1 MPLPNSPAISLAA
14 RGSECEQGFFC
25 LQGPRL
31 RRDVDGRGHPPGVI
45 PRTRRVHPGF
55 QLGAGPDLQNVPHG
69 LFSFLAEE
77 SPLRAAE
84 SAAAGIAEP
93 VLDSGSRQDIS
104 LAHSDV
110 WNFIAPE
117 RIAHRTLA
125 HAEILGECPYARVRA
140 TTRRR
145 FGLSH

>member
-1 MPLPNSPAISLAA
+1 MDYLRGVA
-14 RGSECEQGFFC
+14 GSECRQGLFC
-25 LQGPRL
+25 VQGPRP
-31 RRDVDGRGHPPGVI
+31 RRHVDGRGHLPGVI
-45 PRTRRVHPGF
+45 PPTRCGNVHPGF
-55 QLGAGPDLQNVPHG
+55 QLDAGADLQNIPHG
-69 LFSFLAEE
+69 LFPFRTEE

-93 VLDSGSRQDIS
+93 LLNSGSRQDIT

-117 RIAHRTLA
+117 RIAHRSLA